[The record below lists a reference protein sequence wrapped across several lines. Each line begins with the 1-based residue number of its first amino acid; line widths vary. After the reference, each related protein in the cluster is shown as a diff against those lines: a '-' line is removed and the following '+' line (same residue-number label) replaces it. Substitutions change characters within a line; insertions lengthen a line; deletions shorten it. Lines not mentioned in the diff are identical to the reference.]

1 MLTIKRKLWR
11 PFDAALIAAIVI
23 CALVFF
29 LPFKSA
35 NTTAIITVDGKT
47 VKEIDL
53 KNAQDGVF
61 TLDEAPDVTL
71 EIKDGKI
78 AFVNAKCCDG
88 LCEKR
93 GFLFR
98 AGDTA
103 ACLPNRTVITVKGE
117 NLSFDGVSY

>member
-11 PFDAALIAAIVI
+11 PLDAALVAAIVI

-35 NTTAIITVDGKT
+35 DTTAIITVDGKT

-61 TLDEAPDVTL
+61 TLDEAPYRFSSP
-71 EIKDGKI
+71 K
-78 AFVNAKCCDG
+78 
-88 LCEKR
+88 
-93 GFLFR
+93 
-98 AGDTA
+98 
-103 ACLPNRTVITVKGE
+103 
-117 NLSFDGVSY
+117 S

>member
-1 MLTIKRKLWR
+1 MKRVGNIFEK
-11 PFDAALIAAIVI
+11 I
-23 CALVFF
+23 CDIE
-29 LPFKSA
+29 
-35 NTTAIITVDGKT
+35 NIYTAIRNAARGKKHRKT
-47 VKEIDL
+47 VAYVLNNQEKAASLIQEML
-53 KNAQDGVF
+53 VNKTYKPKPYRTF
-61 TLDEAPDVTL
+61 

-78 AFVNAKCCDG
+78 AFVNAKCRDG

-117 NLSFDGVSY
+117 NRSFDGVSY

>member
-47 VKEIDL
+47 VKEI
-53 KNAQDGVF
+53 NAQDGVF

-78 AFVNAKCCDG
+78 AFVNAKCRDG